1 MPNELTWRG
10 DALAIP
16 QVTRITPANV
26 QAGDTFSVTI
36 NRKTLTVTAEG
47 STQAALISNVVSQMA
62 AAIGAYDNAIAEF
75 SEIGAGKIVVSGVT
89 TALTL
94 TGPADGKPF
103 TVTSSAADAGN
114 FGLTIST
121 VTAGAAGTN
130 ERQRITLAG
139 TPTGGTF
146 ALSFGGKTTAAIA
159 YNASAATVEAA
170 FEALSSVAAGNGT
183 TTGSAGDWTIEFTGA
198 LAGTDVALIAG
209 DGTLLTGAAN
219 VTVSTTMQG
228 SPGTN
233 EVQRLTLTTPA
244 AVWFLVFGADVATV
258 NAGTTVAGLR
268 NALESMLSI
277 GTGNVIVTASV
288 TGQSSVALDSQHPN
302 TTGDYFEVE
311 FVGSLAGTDVSMLV
325 ATTDGVSS
333 PSSQWTITEQ
343 TKGSATPINEVQV
356 VTVNN
361 GPTAGTFT
369 LTFQGQTT
377 TGVAYNATASA
388 VQSALEA
395 LSNIAAGEAV
405 VTGNAGGPY
414 TVTFS
419 GGTLAGTDVSK
430 MTGSGALL
438 TGSSVYAATTQAAV
452 AGTNEVQQVAVDSEA
467 TGGTFTLTFN
477 AETTAGIA
485 YNATASAVQTALEG
499 LTTPLAGDFSVTG
512 AGPYLVEFKQNYTA
526 SNVAEM
532 TGSGASLTGVGS
544 QTFTTSV
551 ATSPTGPNWFNE
563 ADNWQTTGSSAANA
577 PAANDTLIFKDSDID
592 CLYGLENLSGAT
604 VAKISCLAS
613 YTGKIGL
620 PTNTGEYF
628 EYRNT
633 ELTLGAA
640 TINIGEG
647 EGSGSSRIKING
659 EAVQT
664 TVSVYNTGAS
674 DDDLPAF
681 VWRGVHASNVVN
693 VFRGSVGVALN
704 ATGDDASIA
713 MLTVGFIDSQDTDAI
728 VVLGEGVSQLTTVN
742 KSGGSLTIG
751 DTAVATFTQEGGSAE
766 INGAGAIATLTN
778 HEGDI
783 LYNSTGTITTLTV
796 SEEAAVDFTAKQIAR
811 TVTNCTIY
819 SGSTL
824 TDSFKTV
831 TWSNPITL
839 SNCSLEEVTLDVG
852 TNITLQP
859 ISV

>member
-10 DALAIP
+10 DALAVP

-36 NRKTLTVTAEG
+36 NRKTLTVTAAG
-47 STQAALISNVVSQMA
+47 STQAALIADVVNKMA

-75 SEIGAGKIVVSGVT
+75 SEIGAGKVVVSGVT
-89 TALTL
+89 TALAL
-94 TGPADGKPF
+94 TGPTDGKPF

-130 ERQRITLAG
+130 EKQRITLAG

-146 ALSFGGKTTAAIA
+146 ALSFGGQTTGIIPF
-159 YNASAATVEAA
+159 NASAATVDSALEG
-170 FEALSSVAAGNGT
+170 LSSIGAGNVT
-183 TTGSAGDWTIEFTGA
+183 TTGSAGDWTVEFTGA

-219 VTVSTTMQG
+219 VTVSTTTQG

-233 EVQRLTLTTPA
+233 EVQRIT
-244 AVWFLVFGADVATV
+244 VATNLSSSA
-258 NAGTTVAGLR
+258 NAIIT
-268 NALESMLSI
+268 
-277 GTGNVIVTASV
+277 
-288 TGQSSVALDSQHPN
+288 LD
-302 TTGDYFEVE
+302 G
-311 FVGSLAGTDVSMLV
+311 VGSLPFSHLASADIVQTAMEGMSNVGVGNVVVTSNKASTATQLSAIGDYWQIEFTGSLGGTDVNALTV
-325 ATTDGVSS
+325 DTTLEGVVGTTY
-333 PSSQWTITEQ
+333 TIAEQ
-343 TKGSATPINEVQV
+343 TKGSATPVNEVQV
-356 VTVNN
+356 ITVNN

-377 TGVAYNATASA
+377 AGIAYNAAASA

-414 TVTFS
+414 TLTFS
-419 GGTLAGTDVSK
+419 GGTLAGTDVSE

-467 TGGTFTLTFN
+467 TGGMFTLTFN
-477 AETTAGIA
+477 SETTAGIA

-499 LTTPLAGDFSVTG
+499 LTTPVAGDFSVTG

-563 ADNWQTTGSSAANA
+563 ADNWPTTGSSAANA

-592 CLYGLENLSGAT
+592 CLHGLDNLSGAT

-633 ELTLGAA
+633 ELTLGAT

-647 EGSGSSRIKING
+647 EGAGSSRIKING

-751 DTAVATFTQEGGSAE
+751 DTAVAAFTQEGGSAE

-819 SGSTL
+819 SGATL

-831 TWSNPITL
+831 TWSNPIML

-859 ISV
+859 VSV